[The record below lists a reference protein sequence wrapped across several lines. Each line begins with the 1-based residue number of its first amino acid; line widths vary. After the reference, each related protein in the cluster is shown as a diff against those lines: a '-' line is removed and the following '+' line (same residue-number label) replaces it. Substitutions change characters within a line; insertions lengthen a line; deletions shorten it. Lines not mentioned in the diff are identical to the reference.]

1 MFKYRCKR
9 CVASLLLVVIVSG
22 LFSPLTAYATQ
33 SSYAAA
39 ADSDQRTKNGLTYK
53 EFEDKMK
60 AGGASDTQIF
70 DAWKA
75 LPWDGEVPPT
85 SNPENETSTGGSTG
99 KRPVTGGT
107 SSGTANLGS
116 QTKLGMNYAQF
127 MAKRQLEGKTRGEAQ
142 TEWDSLP
149 YDQPNST
156 TGGSSSTTTPTY
168 NEDDS
173 GSSDDAQSSTS
184 SDRGGCLADTSNI
197 PDTRQAANYMYA
209 VDYMINHWADDD
221 DTEYSDTTN
230 DEDVALA
237 YRINGEI
244 LLSEQSKKTDIYE
257 KYNGWIS
264 DQQDFTTDDFNEWFN
279 RVADIAGAEERVDI
293 GFMSQ
298 SDPLQV
304 IHDHLSNYVT
314 GDVTHMSDG
323 TLGHYI
329 LMSFM
334 VLTNPEL
341 FNTEESIQTFAQYA
355 GAALNRPQGEDRPMW
370 DVLSNNYGMNNDS
383 SDYCVDEGEHVYN
396 PSNLGILYFGSGGDE
411 NNPSATEGAD
421 VLAKYALSNC
431 VLQYHQIITKIQIA
445 AQSNTLNSPEAQ
457 NLLRLAKLYDEVFSG
472 ILPYINRMFNYDI
485 YQGNTAKDLCNM
497 HNVSTD
503 VDDFVNSLT
512 DRSFTSSITNDTPF
526 DLFYTL
532 NSDIPVVAVDRETV
546 LNDVEVNT
554 SYDDALIEKLE
565 EQHHYSSMEDDPYL
579 YFEENQLTVG
589 NMGTMQG
596 DVSNLATNM
605 MAVAPTASEPVDGSG
620 VASLSSAVTI
630 NKWIQEGM
638 AYSATYVPMRT
649 NIYDASTQKVWSDEF
664 KEEFYYKYGYNRKA
678 LLIDTSGTSAVDFYN
693 SNGLTQGTRRI
704 ATLRDI
710 LECGEN
716 DVTLFI
722 DGNFYNADQA
732 ISAGNALRTTRNNV
746 LNNLADDLTVVMEAM
761 QVLPWKGENWLSRF
775 GNWVNS
781 LFISVESDG
790 ENLSLDE
797 FYDKAKESMLK
808 RYKFNLDYGKTQV
821 TKVEELAQEV
831 AQGYLLSYEIMIDDV
846 MLKTNG
852 YSKYSDNIMNILNE
866 VEDPSYRSVKLDNDP
881 DDVLTEDNKDTVVM
895 PSSFIKQYMD
905 SWATYASKVRGE
917 NDTITK
923 TTYKTYATYTPLSGL
938 AFVSLL
944 YRSPNYYALNNAVE
958 GQSPVFMASDDLC
971 ALVSDSGSN
980 QWYRNSLLNW
990 MLIKNLRANVQI
1002 DYTYCIDLDCPIYMD
1017 IFGNILTESGIVV
1030 VPAASNA
1037 TLHTA
1042 AFKEYNIATALY
1054 SVYGKLYHV
1063 PTSLPGAYSVLYP
1076 YFVADNNAGYYIIS
1090 PLTIGI
1096 NGRSINLD
1104 RVNLYDDETKEAV
1117 RGIYVNN
1124 IRSSNTTTRLNFIA
1138 MVEIINEVL
1147 RGAPIANIDKA
1158 KENLI
1163 GDGNKSQSATVAAIK
1178 YESLL
1183 DSLRGSIQNTLIA
1196 IPDFASMDGAE
1207 YYIAL
1212 MIKFMIVLTTAVV
1225 IIFVYRDGVSGQFGL
1240 RTLWRSLSA
1249 IALTFICIVVTPAV
1263 FQLTYYTANKV
1274 MLEDECFHILLLNEE
1289 KRQTGMEVGMTQ
1301 ATSTNKDD
1309 KEFMLQLDWLSVP
1322 WWKEIEHVLYGNTVS
1337 HVNQVKLEAYLESPI
1352 FQNSDVTLQ
1361 NDGVFMSTSDLF
1373 DSVVMD
1379 YTWKPNS
1386 NGATGLYLWDT
1397 GTEQSASFYSPY
1409 YVFLESLTAN
1419 VNEYNQ
1425 GRPGQLANENFTAK
1439 VMAGSKLKTVGL
1451 SYNYFNST
1459 DFMEDDLD
1467 ILRLFQ
1473 VYMDEDAEV
1482 PPGLEE
1488 VEMDI
1493 KYLLDLYGTEIEI
1506 DPDTGEA
1513 IDAPEVPEVD
1523 GHEAALLFTQPQY
1536 TIGQIQRQLAQA
1548 ESYAF
1553 DRTLLYNDED
1563 REAFRHCLWYNTD
1576 AVHDFA
1582 NRVKALDQCVRDFVA
1597 DNHDMMTKVTDETFI
1612 KVLALYASVKYNQ
1625 LFGIPSANALEIYNL
1640 SSEDLLRLCLLD
1652 DTEAALSVSMSFP
1665 RLVYNYGGEA
1675 SIYLSAILSVILW
1688 VGSFIKPLCTV
1699 IVFISVFLSIWVFRV
1714 LLRKPS
1720 ANLFGYLITITLL
1733 CLTNLLHAV
1742 LLKVSVWLPNTGL
1755 SLLGCLIFM
1764 VVIQVA
1770 YLLVL
1775 GYVTGVALKDWSNL
1789 GYAEYEKEVM
1799 RAKAK
1804 FSNEEVKDG
1813 LSGRI
1818 KHHDDNWEYYNDLVR
1833 QHRSRNT

>member
-1 MFKYRCKR
+1 MFKYKCKR
-9 CVASLLLVVIVSG
+9 CVASLLLAVLVSG
-22 LFSPLTAYATQ
+22 LFSPLTAYADTE
-33 SSYAAA
+33 
-39 ADSDQRTKNGLTYK
+39 TKP
-53 EFEDKMK
+53 
-60 AGGASDTQIF
+60 APGGASHRH
-70 DAWKA
+70 
-75 LPWDGEVPPT
+75 
-85 SNPENETSTGGSTG
+85 NETGAGTVVGNTTNIV
-99 KRPVTGGT
+99 KELTETALATKPDPNGGT
-107 SSGTANLGS
+107 SGS
-116 QTKLGMNYAQF
+116 A
-127 MAKRQLEGKTRGEAQ
+127 
-142 TEWDSLP
+142 
-149 YDQPNST
+149 
-156 TGGSSSTTTPTY
+156 SSTTPTY
-168 NEDDS
+168 NESTS
-173 GSSDDAQSSTS
+173 GSSDNAESSSS
-184 SDRGGCLADTSNI
+184 SDRGGCISDTSSI
-197 PDTRQAANYMYA
+197 PDTRQAANLMYA
-209 VDYMINHWADDD
+209 VDYMINHWADHENSD
-221 DTEYSDTTN
+221 YSDTVN
-230 DEDVALA
+230 DSDVALA
-237 YRINGEI
+237 YRINDEI
-244 LLSEQSKKTDIYE
+244 LLSEQSQNTSIYNE
-257 KYNGWIS
+257 YNGWIS
-264 DQQDFTTDDFNEWFN
+264 GTANFTSDTFNEWFN
-279 RVADIAGAEERVDI
+279 KVADIAGEEDRVDI
-293 GFMSQ
+293 GFMTQ
-298 SDPLQV
+298 DDPLLV
-304 IHDHLSNYVT
+304 IYEHLSNYLT
-314 GDVTHMSDG
+314 GDVTYMSDG

-329 LMSFM
+329 LMSFV

-341 FNTEESIQTFAQYA
+341 FNTEESVQTFSQYA
-355 GAALNRPQGEDRPMW
+355 GPALTRPQNEDRPLW
-370 DVLSNNYGMNNDS
+370 DVLSKNYGMSNNS
-383 SDYCVDEGEHVYN
+383 TDYCVDEADHVYN
-396 PSNLGILYFGSGGDE
+396 PKNLGILYFGSGGDVDDI
-411 NNPSATEGAD
+411 SATEGAD
-421 VLAKYALSNC
+421 VLAKYALVNC
-431 VLQYHQIITKIQIA
+431 VLQYNQIILKIQYA

-457 NLLRLAKLYDEVFSG
+457 TLMQLAKQYDSIFSG
-472 ILPYINRMFNYDI
+472 ILPYIHRMFNFPI
-485 YQGNTAKDLCNM
+485 YQDKSASDLCDM
-497 HNVSTD
+497 HNISTD
-503 VDDFVNSLT
+503 VEDFVNSLT
-512 DRSFTSSITNDTPF
+512 SHNYTSSLKDDTPF

-532 NSDIPVVAVDRETV
+532 NSDTPVVSVDRETI
-546 LNDVEVNT
+546 LNDVVVNT
-554 SYDDALIEKLE
+554 SYDDKLAELIDK
-565 EQHHYSSMEDDPYL
+565 QHHYSSINDDPMMF
-579 YFEENQLTVG
+579 FEENQLTLNNEALSGMSMPV
-589 NMGTMQG
+589 NQ
-596 DVSNLATNM
+596 LATNM
-605 MAVAPTASEPVDGSG
+605 TSIPSTSGDPVDETGNAVS
-620 VASLSSAVTI
+620 SSAVTI

-638 AYSATYVPMRT
+638 SYSATYIPMRT
-649 NIYDASTQKVWSDEF
+649 NIYDASTQGSWSDDF
-664 KEEFYYKYGYNRKA
+664 KAEFYYKYGYNRKA

-693 SNGLTQGTRRI
+693 SNGAAKGTRRV
-704 ATLRDI
+704 ATLRDL

-716 DVTLFI
+716 DVTLYI

-732 ISAGNALRTTRNNV
+732 ISAGNALRATRNNV
-746 LNNLADDLTVVMEAM
+746 LNNLSKDLTTVLEAV
-761 QVLPWKGENWLSRF
+761 QVLSWQGDNWLSRF
-775 GNWVNS
+775 GNWIES
-781 LFISVESDG
+781 LTISVDSDG
-790 ENLSLDE
+790 EKLSLDE
-797 FYDKAKESMLK
+797 FYDAAKDSMLK
-808 RYKFNLDYGKTQV
+808 RYKFDLDYGKTQV
-821 TKVEELAQEV
+821 GKIEDTAQEV
-831 AQGYLLSYEIMIDDV
+831 AQGYLLSYEVIIDDV

-866 VEDPSYRSVKLDNDP
+866 VEDPNYRSVELNNTP
-881 DDVLTEDNKDTVVM
+881 DDSLTEDNKDTVVM

-917 NDTITK
+917 DDTITQ

-958 GQSPVFMASDDLC
+958 GQTPVFMASDELC
-971 ALVSDSGSN
+971 GLISDTGSN

-990 MLIKNLRANVQI
+990 MLLKNLRANVQI
-1002 DYTYCIDLDCPIYMD
+1002 DYTYCIDLDCPVYMD

-1030 VPAASNA
+1030 IPAACNA

-1042 AFKEYNIATALY
+1042 AFKEYNIASGLY
-1054 SVYGKLYHV
+1054 SVYGKLYYV

-1076 YFVADNNAGYYIIS
+1076 YFVADNNAGVYVIS

-1096 NGRSINLD
+1096 NGHDINLD
-1104 RVNLYDDETKEAV
+1104 RVNLYDDEAQQAI
-1117 RGIYVNN
+1117 RGIYINN
-1124 IRSSNTTTRLNFIA
+1124 IRSSNTTTRLNFMA

-1158 KENLI
+1158 KEDLLDNA
-1163 GDGNKSQSATVAAIK
+1163 DRSQSATVAAIK

-1196 IPDFASMDGAE
+1196 IPDFTSMDGAE

-1212 MIKFMIVLTTAVV
+1212 MIKFMIVLTTAVI

-1274 MLEDECFHILLLNEE
+1274 LLEDECFHILLLNEE

-1301 ATSTNKDD
+1301 AISTDKDD
-1309 KEFMLQLDWLSVP
+1309 KEFMIQLDWLSVP

-1337 HVNQVKLEAYLESPI
+1337 HVNQTKLEAYLESPV

-1361 NDGVFMSTSDLF
+1361 NDGVFMSTSELF
-1373 DSVVMD
+1373 DSVVID

-1425 GRPGQLANENFTAK
+1425 GRPGSLKNENFTAK

-1482 PPGLEE
+1482 PPGLED
-1488 VEMDI
+1488 VDMDI
-1493 KYLLDLYGTEIEI
+1493 RYLLDLYGTEIEI

-1513 IDAPEVPEVD
+1513 IDAPEVPELTGD
-1523 GHEAALLFTQPQY
+1523 QAALLFTQPQY

-1548 ESYAF
+1548 ETYAF
-1553 DRTLLYNDED
+1553 SRTMLYSDED
-1563 REAFRHCLWYNTD
+1563 REKFQHCLWYNTD

-1582 NRVKALDQCVRDFVA
+1582 NRVKALDQYVRDFVA

-1640 SSEDLLRLCLLD
+1640 TSEDLLRLCLLD

-1714 LLRKPS
+1714 LLRRPS

-1764 VVIQVA
+1764 VVIQVV

-1789 GYAEYEKEVM
+1789 GYAEYEKEAM

-1804 FSNEEVKDG
+1804 FSNKEVQDS

-1833 QHRSRNT
+1833 QHRGRNA